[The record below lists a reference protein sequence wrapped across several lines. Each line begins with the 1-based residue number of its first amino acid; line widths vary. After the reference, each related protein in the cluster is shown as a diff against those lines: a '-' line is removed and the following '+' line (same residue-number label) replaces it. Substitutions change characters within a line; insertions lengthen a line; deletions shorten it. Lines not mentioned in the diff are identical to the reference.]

1 LPFRPRGQP
10 AIEAVASGLVDSIL
24 ADSRVN
30 RWFVHAAASPENTRA
45 YKQELATFLCQSAQG
60 PRQYTGP
67 DMSTTH
73 KGRGVTPEAFDAVVD
88 DLVKVL
94 DKLHVPVQEK
104 GEMLA
109 MLAPLKTV
117 IVQK

>member
-1 LPFRPRGQP
+1 
-10 AIEAVASGLVDSIL
+10 
-24 ADSRVN
+24 
-30 RWFVHAAASPENTRA
+30 
-45 YKQELATFLCQSAQG
+45 
-60 PRQYTGP
+60 
-67 DMSTTH
+67 MSTTH

-104 GEMLA
+104 GEVLA